1 MIATI
6 VILLIMC
13 VVFLINSFRLKE
25 ERDALYEVIDNL
37 KKDLAITRTE
47 RDLLK
52 LKQDSDYKAFNFNNE
67 IEELVKELIDTEEE

>member
-6 VILLIMC
+6 VILLIIC
-13 VVFLINSFRLKE
+13 VVFLINIFRLKE
-25 ERDALYEVIDNL
+25 ERDALYDVIDNL
-37 KKDLAITRTE
+37 KKDLAFTRTE

-67 IEELVKELIDTEEE
+67 IEELVKELIDTEEK